1 MEREIII
8 SICSIIVAIFACA
21 AAIITA
27 IYTRKAYIT
36 QNKGYIGVYCE
47 GYYIGKFVKKIVIK
61 NYGNSPAK
69 INKIS
74 VKRIENQDYLK
85 KFINAQKDKTYMPNQ
100 ISTCIILPDNY
111 DLVIELEYSYIS
123 MNRNETQY
131 LTIDLSNTNKELY
144 TIVENVGSKFENEI
158 LTALNQLFSKI

>member
-1 MEREIII
+1 MLNSIII
-8 SICSIIVAIFACA
+8 AIFACV

-74 VKRIENQDYLK
+74 VKGIENQDYLK

>member
-1 MEREIII
+1 MERELVI
-8 SICSIIVAIFACA
+8 SICSIIIAVFACI

-27 IYTRKAYIT
+27 IYTRKAYVT
-36 QNKGYIGVYCE
+36 QNKGYIGIYCE
-47 GYYIGKFVKKIVIK
+47 GYYVGKFVKKIVIK
-61 NYGNSPAK
+61 NYGNSPAE

-74 VKRIENQDYLK
+74 VKGIDNQDYLK
-85 KFINAQKDKTYMPNQ
+85 KFFNAQIDKIYMPNQ

-111 DLVIELEYSYIS
+111 ELVIELEYSYKS
-123 MNRNETQY
+123 MNRKETQY

-144 TIVENVGSKFENEI
+144 TKVEDLDNKFQNEI

>member
-1 MEREIII
+1 
-8 SICSIIVAIFACA
+8 
-21 AAIITA
+21 
-27 IYTRKAYIT
+27 
-36 QNKGYIGVYCE
+36 
-47 GYYIGKFVKKIVIK
+47 
-61 NYGNSPAK
+61 
-69 INKIS
+69 
-74 VKRIENQDYLK
+74 
-85 KFINAQKDKTYMPNQ
+85 MPNQ